1 MCAIWISNLRFTF
14 LAHGPGITGWFYC
27 SSSCKRLLNKQKYC
41 EKETTAKNWSF
52 LWGRMPGAYSEDLR
66 WRIICYKFL
75 LMGSDEEIA
84 FQLFVCPRTVQ
95 RICQKFVLTG
105 NVVAE
110 RAGRPVG
117 TTTLHRHEEYII
129 MEAILKEPATRLH
142 QLASTIQEQTGSEF
156 DVSTLC
162 RTLHRLGFTNKK
174 VSIRITDTAYLFSL
188 SNTHYCFWLS
198 TDKRNCSS
206 EKRRPTC
213 SIQSWYAKSFASWTH
228 FYWWDRNCKCC
239 FFIISQSRL
248 FVRKKLLL
256 YKTFFPLIHYF
267 FSDLIFLQDRTL
279 SRQYDYSQ
287 KGQRAE
293 VIRTRRNSQCIT
305 VISAIAHDGYL
316 SIRVLNPGQRFN
328 RIVFADFLRNDIV
341 PILNP
346 YNGRNARSVVVLG
359 NKLFIRNEFFS

>member
-1 MCAIWISNLRFTF
+1 
-14 LAHGPGITGWFYC
+14 
-27 SSSCKRLLNKQKYC
+27 
-41 EKETTAKNWSF
+41 
-52 LWGRMPGAYSEDLR
+52 MPGSYSEDLR
-66 WRIICYKFL
+66 WRIIWYKFL
-75 LMGSDEEIA
+75 LMRSDEEIA

-105 NVVAE
+105 NVAAE
-110 RAGRPVG
+110 RVGRPVG

-129 MEAILKEPATRLH
+129 IEAILKEPATRLH

-156 DVSTLC
+156 DVSTVC

-188 SNTHYCFWLS
+188 SNTHYYFWLS

-213 SIQSWYAKSFASWTH
+213 SIQSWYAKSFAS
-228 FYWWDRNCKCC
+228 DRNCKCC

-248 FVRKKLLL
+248 FVRKKLVL
-256 YKTFFPLIHYF
+256 YKTFFPLILYF

-279 SRQYDYSQ
+279 SRQYGYSL
-287 KGQRAE
+287 KGQRTE
-293 VIRTRRNSQCIT
+293 VIRTRKNSQRIT

-316 SIRVLNPGQRFN
+316 SIRVLQSRPTIQSHCFCW
-328 RIVFADFLRNDIV
+328 L
-341 PILNP
+341 
-346 YNGRNARSVVVLG
+346 ST
-359 NKLFIRNEFFS
+359 

>member
-1 MCAIWISNLRFTF
+1 
-14 LAHGPGITGWFYC
+14 
-27 SSSCKRLLNKQKYC
+27 
-41 EKETTAKNWSF
+41 
-52 LWGRMPGAYSEDLR
+52 MPGTYSEDLR
-66 WRIICYKFL
+66 WRIIWYKFL
-75 LMGSDEEIA
+75 LMRSDEEIA

-105 NVVAE
+105 NVAAE
-110 RAGRPVG
+110 RVGRPVG

-129 MEAILKEPATRLH
+129 IEAILKEPATRLH
-142 QLASTIQEQTGSEF
+142 QLASTIQEQTGSE
-156 DVSTLC
+156 C

-213 SIQSWYAKSFASWTH
+213 SIQSWYAKSFAS
-228 FYWWDRNCKCC
+228 DRNCKCC

-248 FVRKKLLL
+248 FVRKKLVL
-256 YKTFFPLIHYF
+256 YKTFFPLILYF

-279 SRQYDYSQ
+279 SRQYGYSQ
-287 KGQRAE
+287 KGQRTE
-293 VIRTRRNSQCIT
+293 VIRTRKNSQRIT

-316 SIRVLNPGQRFN
+316 GIRVLNPGQRFN

-341 PILNP
+341 PLLNP
-346 YNGRNARSVVVLG
+346 YNGRNTRSVVVLG
-359 NKLFIRNEFFS
+359 NELFIRNEFFS